1 MKTLTEQEFELKKIA
16 LMRQK
21 IAKMQLG
28 DYMEFTQEEYE
39 LTANAL
45 EEYYNRRANDYAD
58 DLILLNPVAT
68 DFEKQK
74 LEKLNAHVNAMVN
87 TVRGAV

>member
-21 IAKMQLG
+21 IAKMQNG
-28 DYMEFTQEEYE
+28 DFEEFSDEEYQI
-39 LTANAL
+39 TANAL

-58 DLILLNPVAT
+58 DLILLNPVAI
-68 DFEKQK
+68 EKQK